1 MKLDTEFIQLPL
13 RFEAALL
20 AEEVAAIPEEDWRP
34 HPQGHPGNSA
44 LPLIASGGDPGN
56 DATKGPMRPTPHL
69 ARLPYLRQALAAFGT
84 VFGRTRLMRLDGN
97 AEATPHTDTNYYWL
111 RRVRLHLP
119 LVTRPEVEFLCGER
133 RVHMGAGEAWVF
145 DTWKTHNV
153 LNPHPTRRIHLVA
166 DTIGSA
172 AFWDLVAHGRRPFA
186 PNGQAAEPRE
196 VPFDPALDP
205 ILAFETVNQPVVM
218 SPWEQEAH
226 LKFLFD
232 DLGSAPQTQPGR
244 LAELRLELD
253 RFRLDWGALWALFGE
268 TAAGWPAFAKRLADL
283 DRRLASFSG
292 QLRLGNGSEAIEI
305 ARQMVV
311 RPALNPD
318 LAAERP
324 GGPSPGP
331 GFAPP
336 APASAPR
343 AAVPSAPTGSTAPR
357 FDRPIF
363 LVSSPRSGSSL
374 LFETLAQARG
384 LLTIGGESH
393 AAIEEIE
400 GLHPRQRDWESNRL
414 TAADATPEI
423 VRRLTANFS
432 ARLRDREGRAP
443 ELPASGLR
451 LLEKTPKNSLRV
463 QFLATAF
470 PDALFVYLYRDP
482 RETVS
487 SLLDAWRSGRFV
499 TYPDLPGW
507 SGLPWSLLLVPDW
520 RELIG
525 LPLPEIAAR
534 QWSIATARLVEDLEA
549 LPADSWCVASYDRL
563 VAEPQAE
570 VVRLCEFLDLPWD
583 REIQAPLPHS
593 RHTLTS
599 PEPEKWRHNAE
610 ELRPILPLLEESAAR
625 ARDLFGEAPAVRPAR
640 RRSQAEAPRPL
651 RPPVSPIPSA
661 GGTAPA
667 PAVKA
672 DAPEEFRSVF
682 TASLP
687 ALLTELRS
695 SLLVST
701 YQSGRLIAVR
711 AENGELNTHF
721 RSFASPMG
729 IAVGRKS
736 LALGTLRHV
745 WSYHNQP
752 EAGRRLSPP
761 DRHDACFLPRSAYVT
776 GDVRIH
782 ELAFAGDELW
792 FVATRF
798 SCLATLDGEH
808 SFVPRWR
815 PPFVSA
821 YSPDDRCHL
830 NGLCVID
837 GRPRFVTALGATD
850 TPHGWRDNKASGG
863 VLMDVESREI
873 VATGLSMPHS
883 PRWYGGRLWVL
894 ESAKGEVGVVDLGTG
909 KVETIARLPGFTRGL
924 AFLGP
929 YAFVGLSQVR
939 ETQIFDGL
947 PLSERVTEKQCGVW
961 VLDVRTGAVVG
972 FLRFE
977 GRVQEIFDVQALPGI
992 RYPEI
997 AEPDSDLIA
1006 TSFALPDAALAEVA
1020 R

>member
-1 MKLDTEFIQLPL
+1 VRLDTEFVKLPL
-13 RFEAALL
+13 RFEAARL
-20 AEEVAAIPEEDWRP
+20 AEEVAAVPEEDWRP

-69 ARLPYLRQALAAFGT
+69 ARLPYLRQALASFGT

-97 AEATPHTDTNYYWL
+97 AEATPHCDTNYYWL

-133 RVHMGAGEAWVF
+133 RVHMAAGEAWVF

-166 DTIGSA
+166 DTVGSA
-172 AFWDLVAHGRRPFA
+172 AFWDLVARGERPFA
-186 PNGQAAEPRE
+186 PGGSTEAPRE
-196 VPFDPALDP
+196 VPFDPAIDP
-205 ILAFETVNQPVVM
+205 DLAFETVNQPVVM

-226 LKFLFD
+226 LALLFG
-232 DLGSAPQTQPGR
+232 DLDGAPADR
-244 LAELRLELD
+244 LAELRAELD
-253 RFRLDWGALWALFGE
+253 RFRLDWAALWALYGE
-268 TAAGWPAFAKRLADL
+268 AAAGWPAYGERLAEL
-283 DRRLASFSG
+283 DRRLGRFAG

-305 ARQMVV
+305 VRQMLV

-318 LAAERP
+318 LTSQRLAGQAPAA
-324 GGPSPGP
+324 S
-331 GFAPP
+331 P
-336 APASAPR
+336 APAVFPTSRSAVSPT
-343 AAVPSAPTGSTAPR
+343 ASPAPL
-357 FDRPIF
+357 FERPIF

-374 LFETLAQARG
+374 LFETIAQARD
-384 LLTIGGESH
+384 LWTIGGESH

-400 GLHPRQRDWESNRL
+400 GLHPRRRDWESNRL
-414 TAADATPEI
+414 AAADATPEI
-423 VRRLTANFS
+423 ARRLTASFR
-432 ARLRDREGRAP
+432 ARLRDFQGQTP
-443 ELPASGLR
+443 GLQASGLR

-463 QFLATAF
+463 PFLAAAF
-470 PDALFVYLYRDP
+470 PDARFVYLYRDP

-487 SLLDAWRSGRFV
+487 SMLDAWRSGRFV

-507 SGLPWSLLLVPDW
+507 TGPPWSLLLVPGW
-520 RELIG
+520 RELAG
-525 LPLPEIAAR
+525 LPLAEIAAR

-549 LPADSWCVASYDRL
+549 LPAASWCVASYDRL

-570 VVRLCEFLDLPWD
+570 IVRLCEFLELDWD
-583 REIQAPLPHS
+583 RELQAPLPPS

-610 ELRPILPLLEESAAR
+610 ELRPVLPLLEESAAR

-640 RRSQAEAPRPL
+640 RRSRAETPRPIS
-651 RPPVSPIPSA
+651 PPT
-661 GGTAPA
+661 G
-667 PAVKA
+667 PAVSASPAA
-672 DAPEEFRSVF
+672 DPAEEFRSVF

-687 ALLTELRS
+687 ALLSELRS

-745 WSYHNQP
+745 WSYQNQP
-752 EAGRRLSPP
+752 EVGRRLSPP
-761 DRHDACFLPRSAYVT
+761 DRHDAVFLPRRAYVT

-782 ELAFAGDELW
+782 ELAFAGEELW

-837 GRPRFVTALGATD
+837 DRLRFATALGTTD
-850 TPHGWRDNKASGG
+850 TPHGWRENKASGG
-863 VLMDVESREI
+863 VLIDIESREI
-873 VATGLSMPHS
+873 VARGLSMPHS
-883 PRWYGGRLWVL
+883 PRWYAGRLWVL

-909 KVETIARLPGFTRGL
+909 RVETIARLPGFTRGL

-939 ETQIFDGL
+939 ETNLFSDL
-947 PLSERVTEKQCGVW
+947 PLSQRVAEKQCGVW
-961 VLDVRTGAVVG
+961 VLDVRTGALVG
-972 FLRFE
+972 FVRFE
-977 GRVQEIFDVQALPGI
+977 GRVQEIFDVQALRGI

-1006 TSFALPDAALAEVA
+1006 TSFALPEAALAEVA